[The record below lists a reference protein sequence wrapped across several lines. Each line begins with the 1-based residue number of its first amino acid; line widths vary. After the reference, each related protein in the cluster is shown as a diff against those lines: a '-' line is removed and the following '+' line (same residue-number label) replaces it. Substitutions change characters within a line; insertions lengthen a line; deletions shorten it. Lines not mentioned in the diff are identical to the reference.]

1 MSSTPK
7 SPGPAEPQGERGA
20 EPKTRKPDPYLE
32 RQARRAA
39 APPLKRQVRET
50 VPFLERQAAR
60 EADKAQGTGRAADRK
75 SDD

>member
-1 MSSTPK
+1 MPSDPK
-7 SPGPAEPQGERGA
+7 NPGLAEPQAEREAG
-20 EPKTRKPDPYLE
+20 PKTRKTDPYLE

-50 VPFLERQAAR
+50 VPFLERQATR
-60 EADKAQGTGRAADRK
+60 EADKAHEAGRAADRK